1 MGRRKVFAWLVHFY
15 TATGAVLSAWAILAI
30 FDGDFR
36 LAWLLIFATIFIDST
51 DGVLARR
58 AAVKEVLPNFDG
70 RRLDDIVDYLC
81 WVFIP
86 VLFLVETQML
96 PMWCAALPLIASGYG
111 FAQEDAKTPD
121 NYFLGFPSYWSLV
134 AFILFEFS
142 APQQIVTPLI
152 IFLSIMVFV
161 PTRYPYPTRMRSL
174 RTLTIALGVP
184 WAFIGVALAL
194 LLPARPLWLV
204 ILFCYYPAY
213 YTLLTLYLAWE
224 RHQPSATRG
233 KGST

>member
-1 MGRRKVFAWLVHFY
+1 MARRKALAWLVHLY
-15 TATGAVLSAWAILAI
+15 TASGAVLSAWAVLAI
-30 FDGDFR
+30 FNGDFR

-70 RRLDDIVDYLC
+70 RRLDDIVDYLG

-86 VLFLVETQML
+86 ILLLVETQML
-96 PMWCAALPLIASGYG
+96 PLWCAAAPLLASGYG

-134 AFILFEFS
+134 AFILFEFA
-142 APQQIVTPLI
+142 APQQIVTPI
-152 IFLSIMVFV
+152 IIILSILVFV

-174 RTLTIALGVP
+174 RTLTIGLGVP
-184 WAFIGVALAL
+184 WACIGVALAL

-204 ILFCYYPAY
+204 LAFCYYPAY
-213 YTLLTLYLAWE
+213 YLLLTIYLAWE
-224 RHQPSATRG
+224 RRRHADAC
-233 KGST
+233 